1 MFRTLLATTAA
12 LSLLAGAAWAQSVG
26 QSVTDQ
32 VVSGLQAQGFTRIE
46 VKEGPTQIKVEAIQ
60 GTTKVEY
67 VYDIRT
73 GDVLSQETERVDGDD
88 DTRPG
93 VEIDQEDED
102 FVRAEGAVLD
112 GDDDSG
118 RDDDGEDDDRD
129 SDDSDD
135 RGGDDDSDGRGD
147 DSGEE
152 DDSGRDGVGDDDG
165 SGRGGDDDSDGDD
178 SDGDDDGDD
187 GHSGR
192 GGDDDES
199 DRD

>member
-12 LSLLAGAAWAQSVG
+12 LPLLAGAAWA

-73 GDVLSQETERVDGDD
+73 GDVLSTETERVDGDD

-93 VEIDQEDED
+93 VEIEREDED

-112 GDDDSG
+112 GDDDDRDD
-118 RDDDGEDDDRD
+118 RDDDRYDDDRD
-129 SDDSDD
+129 
-135 RGGDDDSDGRGD
+135 GYDDSDGRGD
-147 DSGEE
+147 DDSGEQ

-165 SGRGGDDDSDGDD
+165 SGRGGDDSGHDD
-178 SDGDDDGDD
+178 HHDDGDDDR
-187 GHSGR
+187 SGR
-192 GGDDDES
+192 GGDDS

>member
-12 LSLLAGAAWAQSVG
+12 LSLLAGAAWA

-73 GDVLSQETERVDGDD
+73 GDVLSTETERVDGDD

-93 VEIDQEDED
+93 VEIEREDED

-118 RDDDGEDDDRD
+118 RDDDRDDDDRD
-129 SDDSDD
+129 
-135 RGGDDDSDGRGD
+135 GYDDSDGRGD
-147 DSGEE
+147 DDSGEQ

-165 SGRGGDDDSDGDD
+165 SGRGGDDSGHDD
-178 SDGDDDGDD
+178 HHDDGDDDR
-187 GHSGR
+187 SGR
-192 GGDDDES
+192 GGDDS

>member
-73 GDVLSQETERVDGDD
+73 GDVLSTETERVDGDD

-93 VEIDQEDED
+93 VEIEREDED

-118 RDDDGEDDDRD
+118 RDDDRYDDDRD
-129 SDDSDD
+129 DDD
-135 RGGDDDSDGRGD
+135 RDGYDDSDGRGD
-147 DSGEE
+147 DDSGEQ

-165 SGRGGDDDSDGDD
+165 SGRGGDDSGHDGHHD
-178 SDGDDDGDD
+178 DGDDDR
-187 GHSGR
+187 SGR
-192 GGDDDES
+192 GGDDS